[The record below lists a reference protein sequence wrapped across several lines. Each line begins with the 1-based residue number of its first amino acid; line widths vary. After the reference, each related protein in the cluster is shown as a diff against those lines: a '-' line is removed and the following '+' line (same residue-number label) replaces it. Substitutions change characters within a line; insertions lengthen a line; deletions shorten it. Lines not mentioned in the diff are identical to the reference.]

1 MSEKGERFR
10 MCVFL
15 LFARL
20 DTMSVLSR
28 KKKNTELERH
38 KRLQREK
45 DQKKKQIRDQLP
57 AKHAKGEN
65 QRS

>member
-1 MSEKGERFR
+1 MG
-10 MCVFL
+10 
-15 LFARL
+15 LFIISRL
-20 DTMSVLSR
+20 DTMSVSSR